1 MGLFQPGPAQ
11 AKANGSLFLVL
22 AKARSEAELEQPDL
36 PDTQC
41 RGGTGETGS
50 GGKEGRVG
58 FDPSGWDGLE
68 LGQRE
73 ADLFHPGGQLDSVG
87 EDGTVSCLEGELY
100 GLGCVGSRASFYA

>member
-50 GGKEGRVG
+50 GGKEGRVVCRTTEMND
-58 FDPSGWDGLE
+58 FFCQP
-68 LGQRE
+68 QT
-73 ADLFHPGGQLDSVG
+73 FQQINIHPP
-87 EDGTVSCLEGELY
+87 T
-100 GLGCVGSRASFYA
+100 